1 MTPPKAQAVLQP
13 ANLAG
18 VRVLLAED
26 GPENQ
31 MLLGAFL
38 ARSGAAVTFVANGR
52 LAVEAA
58 RSASFDVLLMD
69 MDMPEMDGY
78 EATSLLR
85 RDGYSR
91 PIIALTAHAAAGDR
105 DLCVRAGCDDFL
117 SKPTTRSALLHCVA
131 RWVHGAHVFPSAG
144 EHEIH
149 RRAGARPDSGIEW
162 RDGCS
167 RGPCE
172 PSLRDGA

>member
-1 MTPPKAQAVLQP
+1 MTLLEASAVPGP
-13 ANLAG
+13 AKLAG

-38 ARSGAAVTFVANGR
+38 GRGGAAVTLVANGR

-85 RDGYSR
+85 RGGYAV
-91 PIIALTAHAAAGDR
+91 PIIALTAHAGAGDR
-105 DLCVRAGCDDFL
+105 ELCVRAGCDDFL
-117 SKPTTRSALLHCVA
+117 SKPTTRSALLECVA
-131 RWVHGAHVFPSAG
+131 RWV
-144 EHEIH
+144 
-149 RRAGARPDSGIEW
+149 RAA
-162 RDGCS
+162 
-167 RGPCE
+167 
-172 PSLRDGA
+172 